1 VVLQLPSCKHVL
13 ASSQVGVQY
22 PLSPNVVD
30 EGHGWQSSVPK
41 GPNKPGGERPHC
53 LMSVPGRMKKQRP
66 ASLQNGQSLAP
77 SLLLKQSKQ
86 DITPLGE

>member
-1 VVLQLPSCKHVL
+1 
-13 ASSQVGVQY
+13 
-22 PLSPNVVD
+22 
-30 EGHGWQSSVPK
+30 
-41 GPNKPGGERPHC
+41 
-53 LMSVPGRMKKQRP
+53 MSVPGRVKKQRP